1 MGLFAL
7 LLSVLDWKGAGL
19 VAAAAF
25 LFNLFVMPRLGR
37 GIYRDAG
44 RVRDIGILAYPA
56 MVLLLILLFRQNLT
70 FAAVVWAVY
79 AFGDPAA
86 EIAGRLLGGPR
97 LPWNR
102 KKTWAGLAGYAA
114 VSFAAA
120 AAVGAFVGAA
130 RAEGAPRPF
139 VLLGLALFAAFLES
153 VESGVDDNL
162 VTPIPAAF
170 VLALLTLPAALPAAG
185 MAVDWRLAVLLN
197 AAIAAGTV
205 ALGVVSLSGG
215 IAGAAGGVLILTFGG
230 WRAYAVLWT
239 FFLAGTLAS
248 KLGYREKERRG
259 TAQAQ
264 GGRRGARHVVAN
276 LIVPA
281 LLALLAPV
289 ESGGAAALAFSAAFA
304 AALADTL
311 GTEVGSL
318 YGRRA
323 FSPLTGTELPVGT
336 PGAISWPGTLA
347 GVSGGALVGLV
358 AGASGLFPISLFWV
372 VALCGLV
379 GALSE
384 SAINDLGR
392 RAGFRL
398 DHEFANALNT
408 FVGAVLALEI
418 VLSLEKGALYLPIE
432 FR

>member
-289 ESGGAAALAFSAAFA
+289 ESGGAAALAFAAAFA

-311 GTEVGSL
+311 GTEVGTL

-347 GVSGGALVGLV
+347 GVSGGALLGLV
-358 AGASGLFPISLFWV
+358 AGASGLFPLPLFWV
-372 VALCGLV
+372 VALCGLA
-379 GALSE
+379 GAFSE

-432 FR
+432 VR

>member
-7 LLSVLDWKGAGL
+7 LLSVLDWKSAGL

-102 KKTWAGLAGYAA
+102 KKTWAGLAGYAT

-120 AAVGAFVGAA
+120 VAVAAFVGAA
-130 RAEGAPRPF
+130 RAEGAPRPS

-230 WRAYAVLWT
+230 WGAYAVLWT

-281 LLALLAPV
+281 LLAILAPV

-347 GVSGGALVGLV
+347 GVSGGALLGLV
-358 AGASGLFPISLFWV
+358 AGASGLFPLPLFWV
-372 VALCGLV
+372 VALCGIV